1 MSQKF
6 KSDIETQAGLIDSF
20 GFSGSAGQVLSSTGT
35 KTEWITP
42 PQSPGGGGSSQV
54 FYFNGGV
61 ASSVG
66 GYYQMSPVA
75 NTSTAADFT
84 INANGYIASF
94 LTDVNSPNQLN
105 IPAGNW
111 NFEIY
116 FSASSGGGSPSFY
129 VELYK
134 YSSST
139 FTLIASSSASPEGIT
154 NGTAIDAYF
163 TPLAVPTTTLLA
175 TDRLAVRIYV
185 THSGRTITMHTQN
198 GNHCF
203 TLFDE
208 IF

>member
-20 GFSGSAGQVLSSTGT
+20 GFSGSAGQILSSTGT

-54 FYFNGGV
+54 FYFNGGT

-75 NTSTAADFT
+75 NTTTPADFT

-116 FSASSGGGSPSFY
+116 FSANSGGGSPSFY

-139 FTLIASSSASPEGIT
+139 FTLIASSSA
-154 NGTAIDAYF
+154 
-163 TPLAVPTTTLLA
+163 TPRILQMAQLL
-175 TDRLAVRIYV
+175 IY
-185 THSGRTITMHTQN
+185 I
-198 GNHCF
+198 
-203 TLFDE
+203 
-208 IF
+208 